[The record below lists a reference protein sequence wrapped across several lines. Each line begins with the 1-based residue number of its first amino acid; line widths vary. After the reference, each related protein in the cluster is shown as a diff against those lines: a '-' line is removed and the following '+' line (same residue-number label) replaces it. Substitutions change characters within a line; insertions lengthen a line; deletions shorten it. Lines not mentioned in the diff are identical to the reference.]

1 MAFVTYEGNGLW
13 DFTGYAIRTVAA
25 DGSDG
30 KRLSD
35 TVSGPSWSPDGTRIA
50 FAKPDSEGVALFTMA
65 ADGSDVRRVAP
76 IEYWFRYQERYHRRA
91 WGHDPRGWVPAVA
104 WSPTGEYI
112 LFVNGSYI
120 KVVTPDGAES
130 KSLPVSFD
138 GGPVPA
144 WSPDGSR
151 IAVAAPASAV
161 DTEEENTFYRY
172 EVVFTMAPDG
182 TDVVP
187 LVRAAP
193 TGELVAVQS
202 ERYRAD
208 SVTRAC
214 RAGLVVK
221 DPANNPGLVRD
232 CEVLASSRD
241 ALFGRRIVNWTADTA
256 VRDWEGVIV
265 DGTPPRVTGLTVTL
279 QEVGYFFGEND
290 PYRPGGMIPP
300 ALGELTELKRLDLS
314 ASRTEGMIPPEL
326 GRLGKLEYLDLSHNA
341 WSGLWGELPRE
352 FGNLAKLQVLNLAD
366 NQFEGPIPPELGA
379 LTALKRLD
387 LSANRFRRSIPQ
399 ALGQLSQLQILRLQS
414 NELMGEIPVEL
425 AQLTNLTILDL
436 SENGLK
442 GEIPAEL
449 GQLTNLEELNLRGNR
464 LMGCIPP
471 ALHRVPDDDL
481 ASLGLRTCEP
491 E

>member
-1 MAFVTYEGNGLW
+1 MLLRTMTADGVVAKLHLDVFSVPSIGAVFHPLSWSPDGTRLAFVIYDGGNASHDGGNW
-13 DFTGYAIRTVAA
+13 DDFTGYAIRTVAV

-30 KRLSD
+30 KTLTQS
-35 TVSGPSWSPDGTRIA
+35 VSGPSWSPDGTRIA

-76 IEYWFRYQERYHRRA
+76 IEYWFRYQDRYHGRA

-151 IAVAAPASAV
+151 IAVAAPAYAV

-214 RAGLVVK
+214 RAGFVVK

-232 CEVLASSRD
+232 CEVLAGLRD
-241 ALFGRRIVNWTADTA
+241 ALFGSRIVNWTADTGI
-256 VRDWEGVIV
+256 REWTGVIV
-265 DGTPPRVTGLTVTL
+265 DDTPPRVTGLTVTL
-279 QEVGYFFGEND
+279 QEVGYFFGKYD
-290 PYRPGGMIPP
+290 PFRPGGMIPP

-314 ASRTEGMIPPEL
+314 ASRTAGKIPPEL

-341 WSGLWGELPRE
+341 WSGLWGELPKE
-352 FGNLAKLQVLNLAD
+352 LGNLAKLQVLNLAD
-366 NQFEGPIPPELGA
+366 NQFEGSIPPELGA
-379 LTALKRLD
+379 LSELKRLD
-387 LSANRFRRSIPQ
+387 LSANHLRGPIP
-399 ALGQLSQLQILRLQS
+399 S
-414 NELMGEIPVEL
+414 
-425 AQLTNLTILDL
+425 
-436 SENGLK
+436 
-442 GEIPAEL
+442 EL
-449 GQLTNLEELNLRGNR
+449 GQLANLEEL
-464 LMGCIPP
+464 
-471 ALHRVPDDDL
+471 
-481 ASLGLRTCEP
+481 SLGGE
-491 E
+491 